1 VTVFRKATSLF
12 TLAAFVVMSVSC
24 VTMRTK
30 TVVAP
35 SDLPGKGAKITSVIT
50 ASGERVEFSR
60 SGPGR
65 IRGAVITGT
74 AAARYSVPVEIQGP
88 FSSIKKRPDGSVYEI
103 TDGHGRVY
111 AVVRVSNE
119 GDTKW
124 TILINDTAVQPVS
137 IPLSEVKQITYRK
150 SRPALTAIAIAI
162 PVVLGLLLVAGIIAA
177 DME

>member
-1 VTVFRKATSLF
+1 MVRKAISLF
-12 TLAAFVVMSVSC
+12 TLAAFVLMSSSC
-24 VTMRTK
+24 TTMKTR
-30 TVVAP
+30 TVVTP

-50 ASGERVEFSR
+50 ASGERVEFSP

-88 FSSIKKRPDGSVYEI
+88 FSSIKRRPDESVYEV

-137 IPLSEVKQITYRK
+137 ILLSEVKQITYRK
-150 SRPALTAIAIAI
+150 SRPALTAIAIAL
-162 PVVLGLLLVAGIIAA
+162 PLVLGLVLLAGIISA